1 MRIDQFQALARLAAM
16 RPGSAAYTGAMLHL
30 VENMKQTDAA
40 QRLGVA
46 ASTISQAIA
55 RIHRAEIDAIR
66 ATR

>member
-1 MRIDQFQALARLAAM
+1 M